1 MRNYEEIYKAKLTT
15 AEDIASRIQ
24 NGDVCASPIC
34 MGEPYSIV
42 QALAKRV
49 ADHKVENVQLHGTLT
64 MPGKDYL
71 DPEFQGSLQHVSWF
85 FGAGSRKGA
94 QSGKFDYMPSNYSDF
109 TMMWSLRPSLD
120 VLFMVVSPM
129 DKHGYFSMGAYA
141 GEAIGMARLAKRIYI
156 EVNENMP
163 RTYGENF
170 IHVSQVDGICE
181 YNVPLIELPDAQ
193 PNEQEKKMGEYIA
206 ELVPDGATIQLGIG
220 GVAGAIGKALVNKR
234 DLGIHTEMF
243 ADSMVDLIEA
253 GAVSNDKKNIFRGRS
268 VSTFCLGTKKV
279 YDFIDQNPGVCMLPV
294 EYVNNPYTIGQID
307 NFISVN
313 AGLEVDFLGQVCAES
328 IGPMPFSGS
337 GGQFD
342 YVKGV
347 KMSKGG
353 KSFIAM
359 NSTAKNDTISKIKPM
374 LTLGATV
381 TTHKNEV
388 DCIVTEYGV
397 AVLKGKTMRERT
409 KELINIAHPKFRE
422 ELTLEAKKL
431 NILI

>member
-1 MRNYEEIYKAKLTT
+1 MKNYDEIYKSKLTT
-15 AEDIASRIQ
+15 AEDIASKIE

-49 ADHKVENVQLHGTLT
+49 ALHKVENVQLHGTLT

-85 FGAGSRKGA
+85 FGAGSRKGG

-109 TMMWSLRPSLD
+109 AMMWSLRQSLD
-120 VLFMVVSPM
+120 VFFMVVSPM

-141 GEAIGMARLAKRIYI
+141 GEAISMARLAKRIYI

-253 GAVSNDKKNIFRGRS
+253 GAVSNDKKSLFRGRS

-279 YDFIDQNPGVCMLPV
+279 YDFIDENPGVCMLPV

-353 KSFIAM
+353 RSFIAM
-359 NSTAKNDTISKIKPM
+359 NSTAKNDTLSKIKPM
-374 LTLGATV
+374 LTQGATV

>member
-1 MRNYEEIYKAKLTT
+1 MKNYEEVYKAKLTT
-15 AEDIASRIQ
+15 PEDIASRIE

-42 QALAKRV
+42 QALARRV
-49 ADHKVENVQLHGTLT
+49 AKDEVENVQLHGTLT

-85 FGAGSRKGA
+85 FGAGSRKGG

-109 TMMWSLRPSLD
+109 AMMWSLRSSLD
-120 VLFMVVSPM
+120 VFFMVVSPM

-141 GEAIGMARLAKRIYI
+141 GEALAMARLAKRIYI

-170 IHVSQVDGICE
+170 IHISQVSGICE
-181 YNVPLIELPDAQ
+181 YHVPLVELPDTEPTQ
-193 PNEQEKKMGEYIA
+193 PEKQMGEYIA

-220 GVAGAIGKALVNKR
+220 GVAGAIGKALVDKK

-253 GAVSNDKKNIFRGRS
+253 GAVTNDKKSIFRGRS

-279 YDFIDQNPGVCMLPV
+279 YDFIDENPGVCMLPV

-313 AGLEVDFLGQVCAES
+313 AGIEVDFLGQVCAES
-328 IGPMPFSGS
+328 IGPTPFSGS

-359 NSTAKNDTISKIKPM
+359 NSTAKNDTISKIRPM

-409 KELINIAHPKFRE
+409 RELIRIAHPKFRE
-422 ELTLEAKKL
+422 ELIFEAKKL